1 MNASRPDG
9 GFVLPEPLLEFP
21 SFLVFQVAREV
32 RKLAGT
38 LHPDGMRAP
47 HVAVLAC
54 LAEFGASSQK
64 DISERLRI
72 DASDLV
78 SLLDELEQRE
88 LASRTRDLRDRRRY
102 VVRITEEG
110 RQTLHSRLVITHKL
124 NDLLLAPLADD
135 ERAELLRL
143 LLKVYAHH
151 DPGRVPARFSAVNT

>member
-1 MNASRPDG
+1 MNASSPDG

-32 RKLAGT
+32 RKLASA
-38 LHPDGMRAP
+38 LHPDGLRAP

-54 LAEFGASSQK
+54 LEEFGPSSQK
-64 DISERLRI
+64 EISERLRV

-78 SLLDELEQRE
+78 TLLDELEEQG
-88 LASRTRDLRDRRRY
+88 LANRTRDLRDRRRY
-102 VVRITEEG
+102 VVRITQDGG
-110 RQTLHSRLVITHKL
+110 RTLNSRLVITHKL
-124 NDLLLAPLADD
+124 NDLLLAPLDPQ

-151 DPGRVPARFSAVNT
+151 DPDRVPARLAAVK